1 MALNH
6 NKYHQETYNL
16 FRASHITIEN
26 MKVGFV
32 FHKNPCSSPVG
43 IDIIRL
49 NALTEGL
56 IKRGMEVDI
65 IAPVE
70 MVSRTAAGVPVNPL
84 SCLQG
89 EDHYDV
95 LKTCYHFS
103 IELIGA
109 FKGPV
114 VSRIVRV
121 VDEKLPERDMAWRER
136 LMKCQELIRARS
148 SVVVMNNLD
157 NARRWRKLYGKPTSI
172 CMIPTGCP
180 YVLPRKG
187 KNPYGHDEKA
197 ILFLGSLASP
207 RMVDMI
213 NDLAA
218 GLKNI
223 ARLHHIGQSKTHL
236 YGNGEAWKL
245 SPLVVQHGEMCEDSV
260 WNYIRH
266 ARAGLAIAAGP
277 DSFDNDLSKIYNY
290 LRGGLQV
297 LSEERI
303 VNNDLVRAT
312 RWGEV
317 FRYGNMG
324 DAVVKAAIILERRF
338 QGRERS
344 VMSYMAREHAWENRV
359 NQYFTLFKSLQA
371 EAQNTCPC

>member
-1 MALNH
+1 MLA
-6 NKYHQETYNL
+6 
-16 FRASHITIEN
+16 
-26 MKVGFV
+26 
-32 FHKNPCSSPVG
+32 G

-49 NALTEGL
+49 NALTAGL
-56 IKRGMEVDI
+56 MKRGLEVDI
-65 IAPVE
+65 IAPVKK
-70 MVSRTAAGVPVNPL
+70 VSLTAAGVPVYPL
-84 SCLQG
+84 SYLQ
-89 EDHYDV
+89 EEAHYDV

-136 LMKCQELIRARS
+136 LIKCQEMIRARS
-148 SVVVMNNLD
+148 SVVVLNNLD
-157 NARRWRKLYGKPTSI
+157 NAGRWRKLYGKPASI
-172 CMIPTGCP
+172 SLIPTGCP
-180 YVLPRKG
+180 FILPRKG
-187 KNPYGHDEKA
+187 KNPYDHDERA

-207 RMVDMI
+207 RMVAMI

-223 ARLHHIGQSKTHL
+223 ARLHHIGQSKSHL
-236 YGNGEAWKL
+236 YGDGRSWEL
-245 SPLVVQHGEMCEDSV
+245 SPLVVRHGEMCENSV

-266 ARAGLAIAAGP
+266 ARAGLAIAPGP

-303 VNNDLVRAT
+303 VNNDLIRAT

-317 FRYGNMG
+317 FRYGNVG
-324 DAVVKAAIILERRF
+324 DAVAKAVMILERRF
-338 QGRERS
+338 QDRERS
-344 VMSYMAREHAWENRV
+344 VMSYMARGHAWENRV
-359 NQYFTLFKSLQA
+359 NQYLTLFKRLQA
-371 EAQNTCPC
+371 EAQNICPC